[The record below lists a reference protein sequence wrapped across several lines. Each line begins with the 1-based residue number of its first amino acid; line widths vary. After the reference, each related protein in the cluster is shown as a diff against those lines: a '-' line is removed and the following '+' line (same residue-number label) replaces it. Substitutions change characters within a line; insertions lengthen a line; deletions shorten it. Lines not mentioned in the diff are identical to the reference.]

1 MYLNLRRASLWS
13 NTWKEKKKMSSYNF
27 RWDLLWCP
35 SSTLFH
41 NNHSLDSNINIHFNI
56 IPFRTHTR
64 THTFSL
70 THSHTNIFFPDNV
83 FYIPSIYVRLVGSFL
98 FFHFTIKFV
107 YPCLFRLPSVLPYLQ
122 YGFRNVAS
130 RLIWKNLK
138 GETLMWSFLSTS
150 ISILSFHCYN

>member
-13 NTWKEKKKMSSYNF
+13 NTWKEKKKISSYNF

-35 SSTLFH
+35 FH
-41 NNHSLDSNINIHFNI
+41 SISQQPLPRLQHKHTFQYHSISY
-56 IPFRTHTR
+56 THTH
-64 THTFSL
+64 THFLSNSL
-70 THSHTNIFFPDNV
+70 THKHFFPDNV

-150 ISILSFHCYN
+150 ISIWSFYCYN